1 MRDPGTQ
8 DLPAR
13 KPAAG
18 PSVAGPELRAG
29 VRLGRYELL
38 APIARGGM
46 AEVWIARLLGDLG
59 FSRFVALKTI
69 LPEFGQDP
77 SFRRSLFE
85 EARLASRLRHANVVE
100 VMELAEDG
108 PILFQVMTWVEGDTL
123 AELLNAATKDPAAGG
138 LSPGVAVRIISD
150 VLAGLH
156 AAHELNDDQGTPLSL
171 VHRDV
176 SPQNVLVGADGV
188 SRLTDFGVA
197 KAYGRLADETQAGQV
212 RGKPG
217 YFAPEQI
224 GGVMVDRRCDVFAAG
239 IVVWEALVG
248 RRLFGAPGGSPGVA
262 KIGDPVYPAPIE
274 VAPQTP
280 AALSAVVHKALSKDR
295 NGRYSTALE
304 LRDALEEAV
313 ASAGVSRSAKDVAE
327 VVRALCGPK
336 LEAQRVKLREASKAV
351 APALPARA
359 ATPASP
365 KGPPLADALS
375 EAIAPAGRLTP
386 PLTGPDA
393 SLAATI
399 ADASAA
405 GLLPVLPASATAPS
419 FDTVLMSPVERAE
432 LEVPP
437 QRPLPLGRIIV
448 GAALLG
454 LGLAWAFSGPG
465 SSPPASPAQTA
476 EPTTPPTVTSAAPTV
491 PEQPAPSP
499 SATAAAPSEP
509 EPSAEPSRSPEKK
522 APRERKRPKPMFS
535 NPYR

>member
-1 MRDPGTQ
+1 M
-8 DLPAR
+8 
-13 KPAAG
+13 
-18 PSVAGPELRAG
+18 
-29 VRLGRYELL
+29 RLGRYELL

-46 AEVWIARLLGDLG
+46 AEVWIARMLGDLG

-123 AELLNAATKDPAAGG
+123 AELLNAATKDPAVGR

-224 GGVMVDRRCDVFAAG
+224 GGVLVDRRCDVFAAG

-248 RRLFGAPGGSPGVA
+248 RRLFGAPGSSPGVS
-262 KIGDPVYPAPIE
+262 KIGDASYPAPSE
-274 VAPQTP
+274 LAPQIP
-280 AALSAVVHKALSKDR
+280 AALSAVVKKALSKDR
-295 NGRYSTALE
+295 EARYATALE

-313 ASAGVSRSAKDVAE
+313 ASAGASRSAKDVAE
-327 VVRALCGPK
+327 IVRALCGPK
-336 LEAQRVKLREASKAV
+336 LEAQRAKLREASKGA
-351 APALPARA
+351 APAAVRA
-359 ATPASP
+359 
-365 KGPPLADALS
+365 GPDALS
-375 EAIAPAGRLTP
+375 GAIAPAGGFIP
-386 PLTGPDA
+386 PVTGPDA
-393 SLAATI
+393 LSGAIAPAGGFIPPVTGPEAAATI
-399 ADASAA
+399 ADSGFA
-405 GLLPVLPASATAPS
+405 GLIPVAPLAPAGGSL
-419 FDTVLMSPVERAE
+419 DTVLMSPVERAE
-432 LEVPP
+432 LEVARE
-437 QRPLPLGRIIV
+437 RPLPLGKIIV
-448 GAALLG
+448 GAALVG
-454 LGLAWAFSGPG
+454 LGLAWAFSGRDTGVP
-465 SSPPASPAQTA
+465 SPPAQSA
-476 EPTTPPTVTSAAPTV
+476 EPAATASPVGSGAAPPAPAVTSAASMA
-491 PEQPAPSP
+491 PAAAEPSP
-499 SATAAAPSEP
+499 SAAAASPSDP
-509 EPSAEPSRSPEKK
+509 GPSAEPSKSPEKK
-522 APRERKRPKPMFS
+522 APRDRKRPKPMFS

>member
-8 DLPAR
+8 ELPAR
-13 KPAAG
+13 KPAA
-18 PSVAGPELRAG
+18 PAVAGPELRAG

-123 AELLNAATKDPAAGG
+123 AELLNAATKDPAVGG

-224 GGVMVDRRCDVFAAG
+224 GGVIVDRRCDVFAAG

-248 RRLFGAPGGSPGVA
+248 RRLFGAPGGSPGIA
-262 KIGDPVYPAPIE
+262 KISDAVYPAPSE
-274 VAPQTP
+274 VLPQVP

-295 NGRYSTALE
+295 SGRYSTALE

-313 ASAGVSRSAKDVAE
+313 ASSGVSRSAKDVAE

-336 LEAQRVKLREASKAV
+336 LEAQRAKLREASKAA
-351 APALPARA
+351 APRPP
-359 ATPASP
+359 TPAAPSP
-365 KGPPLADALS
+365 MGAAVV
-375 EAIAPAGRLTP
+375 
-386 PLTGPDA
+386 DA
-393 SLAATI
+393 SSAATI
-399 ADASAA
+399 ADSSGA
-405 GLLPVLPASATAPS
+405 GLLPIAPAASGAPS

-437 QRPLPLGRIIV
+437 PRPLPLGRIIV
-448 GAALLG
+448 GAALVG
-454 LGLAWAFSGPG
+454 LGLAWALSGRDPG
-465 SSPPASPAQTA
+465 PPSPPEQAA
-476 EPTTPPTVTSAAPTV
+476 EPSPLPAVTSAAPSIA
-491 PEQPAPSP
+491 PEPAAPSP
-499 SATAAAPSEP
+499 SASAAPPSEPEP
-509 EPSAEPSRSPEKK
+509 EPSAEPAKGPEKK
-522 APRERKRPKPMFS
+522 VLRERKRPKPMFS

>member
-1 MRDPGTQ
+1 M
-8 DLPAR
+8 
-13 KPAAG
+13 
-18 PSVAGPELRAG
+18 
-29 VRLGRYELL
+29 RLGRYELL

-46 AEVWIARLLGDLG
+46 AEVWIARMLGDLG

-100 VMELAEDG
+100 VMELAEEG

-123 AELLNAATKDPAAGG
+123 AELLNAATKNPAAGG
-138 LSPGVAVRIISD
+138 LAPGVAVRIISD

-224 GGVMVDRRCDVFAAG
+224 GGVLVDRRCDVFAAG

-248 RRLFGAPGGSPGVA
+248 RRLFGAPGSSPGVA
-262 KIGDPVYPAPIE
+262 KIGDASYPAPSE
-274 VAPQTP
+274 LAPQIP
-280 AALSAVVHKALSKDR
+280 AALSAVVKKALSKDR
-295 NGRYSTALE
+295 EGRYATALE

-313 ASAGVSRSAKDVAE
+313 ASAGASRSAKDVAE
-327 VVRALCGPK
+327 VVRALCGTK
-336 LEAQRVKLREASKAV
+336 LEAQRAKLREASKGA
-351 APALPARA
+351 APA
-359 ATPASP
+359 
-365 KGPPLADALS
+365 GGADALS
-375 EAIAPAGRLTP
+375 GVIAPARGFTP
-386 PLTGPDA
+386 PITGPE
-393 SLAATI
+393 AATI
-399 ADASAA
+399 ADSGAA
-405 GLLPVLPASATAPS
+405 GLVPVAPLAPAGGSL
-419 FDTVLMSPVERAE
+419 DTVLMSPVERAE
-432 LEVPP
+432 LKVTTE
-437 QRPLPLGRIIV
+437 RPLPLGRIIV
-448 GAALLG
+448 AAALVG
-454 LGLAWAFSGPG
+454 LGLAWAFSGRDAPPP
-465 SSPPASPAQTA
+465 SPPAQSA
-476 EPTTPPTVTSAAPTV
+476 EPATASPVGSGAAAPSAAVTSAASAA
-491 PEQPAPSP
+491 PEAATPSP
-499 SATAAAPSEP
+499 SAAAAPPSDP
-509 EPSAEPSRSPEKK
+509 SPSAEPSKSPEKK
-522 APRERKRPKPMFS
+522 APRDRKRPKPMFS